1 MDENKK
7 YHNPDDDGINNESD
21 SDTYDP
27 YEEYVKDKVHEEQK
41 EEYGDSYARYTD
53 PQMGPED
60 DRGRSYKPHHR
71 RATNLE
77 KIRNE
82 YCCFDLLLL
91 CQYLFDAWC
100 FYHVSCCFNLFSL
113 FCK

>member
-21 SDTYDP
+21 NDTYDP

-53 PQMGPED
+53 PQMG
-60 DRGRSYKPHHR
+60 
-71 RATNLE
+71 
-77 KIRNE
+77 
-82 YCCFDLLLL
+82 
-91 CQYLFDAWC
+91 DAWC
-100 FYHVSCCFNLFSL
+100 FYNVSCCFNLFSL